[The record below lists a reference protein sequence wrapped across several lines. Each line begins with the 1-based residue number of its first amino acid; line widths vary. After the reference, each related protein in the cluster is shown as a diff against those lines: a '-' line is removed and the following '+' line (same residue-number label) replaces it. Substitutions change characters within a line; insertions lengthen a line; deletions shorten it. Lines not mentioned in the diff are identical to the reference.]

1 MISSHYGR
9 VLFRELT
16 GVGVEPEELLRGTH
30 LTPDRLWNHPKLDP
44 QDFLTLLRNARTQNH
59 NLRLGLLAG
68 GKNRV
73 AGLGIMGVAM
83 MAAPTLGDGLKAMT
97 SYSSVEAGYIRFPVV
112 VGHTHTRIEFKSE
125 VDLGDCLDIHVE
137 AVFSLFQDYIE
148 DLVGASEQAVSF
160 SVTYDETNYGEIY
173 QTLFKG
179 PVRYKQSIN
188 AVYFPTPWLKI
199 ASPYKDDSNWL
210 LSQRLLGEQLQ
221 AASGANNNPFTQHVK
236 YTLQAQEPPLPDA
249 NHLAASLHLSART
262 LNRRLREEGATFRQ
276 LKVEAIHHGAKR
288 MLLEGVSVEAIA
300 AIHGYENAANFRRSF
315 RLTNGCSPKEW
326 LKREQTQEPTRHSD
340 AL

>member
-16 GVGVEPEELLRGTH
+16 AAGVAPEELLRGTN
-30 LTPDRLWNHPKLDP
+30 LTEDRLWNHPKVDP
-44 QDFLTLLRNARTQNH
+44 QDFLALLRNARSQNH

-68 GKNRV
+68 GKNRI

-97 SYSSVEAGYIRFPVV
+97 SYSTVEAGYLRFPVV
-112 VGHTHTRIEFKSE
+112 VGHNQTRIEFMSE
-125 VDLGDCLDIHVE
+125 VDLDDCLDIHVE

-148 DLVGASEQAVSF
+148 DLVGAKEQAVSF
-160 SVTYDETNYGEIY
+160 AVTYDGSDYKEIY
-173 QTLFKG
+173 KTLFKG
-179 PVRYKQSIN
+179 SVRYKQGIN
-188 AVYFPTPWLKI
+188 AVYFPTAWLKI
-199 ASPYKDDSNWL
+199 PSPYKDEANWL

-221 AASGANNNPFTQHVK
+221 AASGANKSPFTQHIK

-276 LKVEAIHHGAKR
+276 LKVEAIHYGAKR

-326 LKREQTQEPTRHSD
+326 LKKEQAREPTGSSD
-340 AL
+340 GP

>member
-16 GVGVEPEELLRGTH
+16 AAGVAPDDLFRGTR
-30 LTPDRLWNHPKLDP
+30 LTPDRLWNHPKVEP
-44 QDFLTLLRNARTQNH
+44 MDFLTLLRNARAQNH

-73 AGLGIMGVAM
+73 AGLGIMGMAM

-97 SYSSVEAGYIRFPVV
+97 SYSTVEAGYLRFPVV
-112 VGHTHTRIEFKSE
+112 VGHALTRIEFESE
-125 VDLGDCLDIHVE
+125 VDLDDCLDIHVE

-148 DLVGASEQAVSF
+148 DLVGANRHEISF
-160 SVTYDETNYGEIY
+160 AVTYDGAPYSEIY
-173 QTLFKG
+173 QALFSG
-179 PVRYKQSIN
+179 PVRYNQKLN
-188 AVYFPTPWLKI
+188 AIYFPTAWLKI
-199 ASPYKDDSNWL
+199 PSPYKDSNNWL

-221 AASGANNNPFTQHVK
+221 AASGANKNPFSQHIK
-236 YTLQAQEPPLPDA
+236 YTLRAHEPPLPDA
-249 NHLAASLHLSART
+249 NHLAASLHLSSRT

-276 LKVEAIHHGAKR
+276 LKVEAIHHAAKQ
-288 MLLEGVSVEAIA
+288 MLLDGISVEAIA

-315 RLTNGCSPKEW
+315 RLNNGCSPKEW
-326 LKREQTQEPTRHSD
+326 LKTEQARQTNRYWD
-340 AL
+340 GL

>member
-16 GVGVEPEELLRGTH
+16 AAGVAPEELLRGTH
-30 LTPDRLWNHPKLDP
+30 LTEDRLWNHPKVEP
-44 QDFLTLLRNARTQNH
+44 QDFLTLLRNARVQNH

-97 SYSSVEAGYIRFPVV
+97 SYSTVEAGYLRFPVV
-112 VGHTHTRIEFKSE
+112 VGHTQTRIEFKSE
-125 VDLGDCLDIHVE
+125 VDLDDCLDIHVE

-160 SVTYDETNYGEIY
+160 AVTYGEVDYGEIY
-173 QTLFKG
+173 QILFKG
-179 PVRYKQSIN
+179 PVRYRQAIN
-188 AVYFPTPWLKI
+188 AVYFPTAWLKI

-221 AASGANNNPFTQHVK
+221 AASGANKNPFTQHIK
-236 YTLQAQEPPLPDA
+236 YTLRAHEPPLPDA
-249 NHLAASLHLSART
+249 NHLAASLHLSSRT

-276 LKVEAIHHGAKR
+276 LKVEAIHHAAKQ
-288 MLLEGVSVEAIA
+288 MLLEGISVEAIA

-315 RLTNGCSPKEW
+315 RLNNGCSPKEW
-326 LKREQTQEPTRHSD
+326 LKTEQAQQPNRYWD
-340 AL
+340 GL